1 MEIKF
6 KRLSDNAVLPSKA
19 HPTDAGLDLTCT
31 SITSEVNECGQ
42 FVLVY
47 HTGIAVEIPVG
58 CVGLIFQRSSVYK
71 KSLTLTNAVAVI
83 DSGYRGELILKFK
96 NTSGDSIPAVY
107 NIGDRIGQL
116 IIMPYP
122 EVEPVFADTLSESDR
137 NENGFGSSDN
147 KDISADTGSQ
157 NTETAPDQA
166 AEPANGSESDK

>member
-58 CVGLIFQRSSVYK
+58 YVGLIFQRSSVYK
-71 KSLTLTNAVAVI
+71 KSLTLTNAVGVI
-83 DSGYRGELILKFK
+83 DSCYRGEILFKFK

-122 EVEPVFADTLSESDR
+122 EVEPVFADTLSETDR
-137 NENGFGSSDN
+137 GENGFGSSDN

>member
-31 SITSEVNECGQ
+31 NITSEVNECGQ

-58 CVGLIFQRSSVYK
+58 YVGLIFQRSSVYK

-83 DSGYRGELILKFK
+83 DSCYRGELILKFK

-107 NIGDRIGQL
+107 NIGDRIAQL
-116 IIMPYP
+116 VIIENP
-122 EVEPVFADTLSESDR
+122 EVEPVFADTLSETDR
-137 NENGFGSSDN
+137 GENGFGSSDN

-166 AEPANGSESDK
+166 AEPTNGSESDK

>member
-31 SITSEVNECGQ
+31 NITSEVNECGQ

-47 HTGIAVEIPVG
+47 HIGIAVEIPVG
-58 CVGLIFQRSSVYK
+58 YVGLIFQRSSVYK
-71 KSLTLTNAVAVI
+71 KSLTLTNAVGVI
-83 DSGYRGELILKFK
+83 DSCYRGEILFKFK

-122 EVEPVFADTLSESDR
+122 EVEPVFADTLSETDR
-137 NENGFGSSDN
+137 GENGFGSL
-147 KDISADTGSQ
+147 
-157 NTETAPDQA
+157 
-166 AEPANGSESDK
+166 